1 LVGVEAQSLASSSR
15 VPAEEVAGVRG
26 RRAAS
31 WHLDAVAVVGLV
43 LLGVAAPALLAL
55 WTHSLGIPRNDD
67 WAYRRVL
74 LGFVRTGNYSLVGWG
89 SMTLVGQVLWSAPF
103 VLVLG
108 ARPWVPSLSVAVLA
122 AGGLAAGYLLARGQ
136 LSRAKAGGA
145 VLLLVALPG
154 FALST
159 ADFMTDVPSLSAEMV
174 CLLLGALALRS
185 SGRAQLLWLASSM
198 AAGVFGFS
206 IREFDL
212 AAPVAVLVALAWSDW
227 QRAKACA
234 LFAGALAV
242 ACGAVY
248 LWSAGL
254 PGAQPK
260 MLGLPTADSWETL
273 GGAYFTLSFMV
284 SPVVPGA
291 IVGWGVLGRGQRG
304 GRPAAVLA
312 AVLAAAAVLAVG
324 WLLVTGR
331 HPLFI
336 GNYLDRQGSGGDRV
350 LAGTRPE
357 LFPGLVWTGFK
368 VLALASGAALAAVL
382 AKAAWGL
389 ARRWRGW
396 LRPRPQ
402 RAQPQREGDSR
413 VGERRLVLL
422 FTGASAALLAGY
434 DLFARA
440 PFWDRYLWP
449 VAFGVA
455 VLALGAPAE
464 TVLAGTAARFRR
476 QLRAAHLARR
486 PGAGLLLQGL
496 ARHLGRWGWRAATFL
511 AALVVGATAVVLT
524 LNSDS
529 YDAARWSAG
538 RQLAEAGYPVGVIDA
553 GIEWVGSHTAAL
565 ARPGRVVAGAP
576 PYEQW
581 YVQMFRGASD
591 CAVVSASPLLSPS
604 IHLMTALSYHEIAFA
619 RPERLY
625 LYAVDNWGCKAFDGL
640 RRNKR
645 PGQP

>member
-1 LVGVEAQSLASSSR
+1 MGVEAQSLASSSR
-15 VPAEEVAGVRG
+15 VPAAEVAGVRG

-67 WAYRRVL
+67 WAFRRVL

-122 AGGLAAGYLLARGQ
+122 AAGLVGSYLLARGQ

-212 AAPVAVLVALAWSDW
+212 AAPVAVLVSLAWSEW

-234 LFAGALAV
+234 LFAAALAV
-242 ACGAVY
+242 ACGTVY

-260 MLGLPTADSWETL
+260 LLGLPTAISWETL

-291 IVGWGVLGRGQRG
+291 IVRWGVLGRGQPG
-304 GRPAAVLA
+304 GRLA
-312 AVLAAAAVLAVG
+312 AVLAATAVLAVG
-324 WLLVTGR
+324 GLLVTGR

-336 GNYLDRQGSGGDRV
+336 GNYLDRQGPGGDRV

-382 AKAAWGL
+382 AKTAWGA
-389 ARRWRGW
+389 ARRWRRW
-396 LRPRPQ
+396 LRPHPQRPQ
-402 RAQPQREGDSR
+402 PQLEGDSR
-413 VGERRLVLL
+413 MGERRLVLL
-422 FTGASAALLAGY
+422 FTGASAALLTGY

-455 VLALGAPAE
+455 VLALGAPTE
-464 TVLAGTAARFRR
+464 TLLAGTAGRLRR
-476 QLRAAHLARR
+476 QLRAAHVARR
-486 PGAGLLLQGL
+486 PRAGLPLQAL

-511 AALVVGATAVVLT
+511 AALVVGATTVALT

-538 RQLAEAGYPVGVIDA
+538 RQLAEAGYPVGAIDA

-576 PYEQW
+576 AYEQW
-581 YVQMFRGASD
+581 YVQMFRGASE

-604 IHLMTALSYHEIAFA
+604 IHLMTTLSYDEIAFA

-625 LYAVDNWGCKAFDGL
+625 LYAVDNRGCKAFDGL

>member
-1 LVGVEAQSLASSSR
+1 MEWAAG
-15 VPAEEVAGVRG
+15 VAGTHW
-26 RRAAS
+26 RRTAS
-31 WHLDAVAVVGLV
+31 WRLDALAVAGLV
-43 LLGVAAPALLAL
+43 FLGVVAPAMLAL
-55 WTHSLGIPRNDD
+55 FTHSLGIPRNDD
-67 WAYRRVL
+67 WAFRRVL
-74 LGFVRTGNYSLVGWG
+74 FGFVRTGNYSLVGWG

-103 VLVLG
+103 VLVFG
-108 ARPWVPSLSVAVLA
+108 ARPWVPSLSVALLA
-122 AGGLAAGYLLARGQ
+122 AAGLAAGYLLARGQ
-136 LSRAKAGGA
+136 LSRAKAGA
-145 VLLLVALPG
+145 SVLLLVALPG

-198 AAGVFGFS
+198 AAGAFGFS

-212 AAPVAVLVALAWSDW
+212 AAPLAVLFALAWSDW
-227 QRAKACA
+227 QQARVCA
-234 LFAGALAV
+234 LFAGALLI

-260 MLGLPTADSWETL
+260 VLGLPTAAAWETL

-284 SPVVPGA
+284 SPVVLGA
-291 IVGWGVLGRGQRG
+291 ILRWEVLRRGAARGRS
-304 GRPAAVLA
+304 AAVLA
-312 AVLAAAAVLAVG
+312 ATAALALG
-324 WLLVTGR
+324 WLLLAGR

-336 GNYLDRQGSGGDRV
+336 GNYLDRQGPGGDWV
-350 LAGTRPE
+350 LAGIRPE
-357 LFPGLVWTGFK
+357 LFPGPIWTGFK
-368 VLALASGAALAAVL
+368 VVALASGAAFAAVL
-382 AKAAWGL
+382 AKAGCAA
-389 ARRWRGW
+389 ARRWPTW
-396 LRPRPQ
+396 LQPQ
-402 RAQPQREGDSR
+402 PQGAQPEGAQPKGDGDNR
-413 VGERRLVLL
+413 VSERRLVLL
-422 FTGASAALLAGY
+422 FTWASAALLAGY

-455 VLALGAPAE
+455 VLALGGPVGTVQSAAPAP
-464 TVLAGTAARFRR
+464 LRR
-476 QLRAAHLARR
+476 QLRAAHAARR
-486 PGAGLLLQGL
+486 PGAEPPLQEL
-496 ARHLGRWGWRAATFL
+496 SRALGRWAWRATAFL

-538 RQLAEAGYPVGVIDA
+538 RQLAEAGYPVWAIDA

-565 ARPGRVVAGAP
+565 ARPGRVVASAP

-581 YVQMFRGASD
+581 YVQMFQGASD
-591 CAVVSASPLLSPS
+591 CAIVSASPLLSSS
-604 IHLMTALSYHEIAFA
+604 IHLWRTLSYDEIAFA

-625 LYAVDNWGCKAFDGL
+625 LYVVDNRACEGL
-640 RRNKR
+640 RR
-645 PGQP
+645 PSS